1 MDCEKEPPIADH
13 MMARCKSSLD
23 SVLSKAAVLGNSV
36 EGRFAIGIF
45 LYTLSYLLLLLN
57 PGYYWDDWV
66 WIGNPLEAPKLQA
79 EAGMRFGLCE
89 VLRLLIVLDSPV
101 LAYKAIVFA
110 CNGGAAILFY
120 WILNS
125 IPVFKKH
132 AFYLAI
138 LFAVIPLN
146 FARQGAS
153 HAHYALSLLCFYS
166 GVCVTIFWKSVGLRG
181 IITRVIA
188 LGLFWLSFSVNSF
201 LFFYGIA
208 MLLMY
213 TQREEQISFA
223 SAYRFSLKYIDFML
237 LPIVFWVCKSMYM
250 KPYGEFVGYNQI
262 TIERILSVPKYTLK
276 SFSYNFVSPVF
287 GAFSLPKQL
296 DDITAA
302 LCIVTIIYRF
312 KKFENIRAHGRAL
325 GIGLLLFFSGVIPY
339 LAVGKMPRMHDW
351 DGRHQLLLGAGCS
364 ILFYFAYLTMLNRKD
379 PSFPAFWLL
388 IFVYY
393 NNIANFEYLRSWLKS
408 EAIMSEMSSSSI
420 IETHGNF
427 IVQDECLSSNAF
439 GEGWAFYDYTGMYY
453 AATRRQGKIFASKND
468 YKHASEIPK
477 EYQARYKIEGAQ
489 HREAEYVITIAQKV
503 KIGRL
508 ETLRLLWNFHTNKEL
523 FFREIAGYFEFTYSR
538 C

>member
-36 EGRFAIGIF
+36 EGRFAIGVF

-101 LAYKAIVFA
+101 LAYKGIVFA
-110 CNGGAAILFY
+110 CNGGAATLFY

-125 IPVFKKH
+125 IPFFKNH

-138 LFAVIPLN
+138 LFAVFPLN

-213 TQREEQISFA
+213 TQREERISFT

-237 LPIVFWVCKSMYM
+237 LPIVFWVCKSLYM
-250 KPYGEFVGYNQI
+250 KPYGMYVGYNQI
-262 TIERILSVPKYTLK
+262 SIGRLFVPKDVLK
-276 SFSYNFVSPVF
+276 SFGHNFVSPVL
-287 GAFSLPKQL
+287 GVFSFPKQL
-296 DDITAA
+296 DNIIAV
-302 LCIVTIIYRF
+302 LCVFIVIYRF
-312 KKFENIRAHGRAL
+312 KKCEKIREHAKPL
-325 GIGLLLFFSGVIPY
+325 VIGLMLFFSGVIPY

-364 ILFYFAYLTMLNRKD
+364 ILFYFMYLTILKRKD
-379 PSFPAFWLL
+379 ASFPTFWLL
-388 IFVYY
+388 IFVWY
-393 NNIANFEYLRSWLKS
+393 NNVANFEYLRSWLKS
-408 EAIMSEMSSSSI
+408 EAIMAEMATSSI
-420 IETHGNF
+420 IKKHGNF
-427 IVQDECLSSNAF
+427 IVQDECLFSNAF
-439 GEGWAFYDYTGMYY
+439 GERWTFYDYTGMYY
-453 AATRRQGKIFASKND
+453 AATRRQGKIFASEND
-468 YKHASEIPK
+468 YKSVNEIPK

-489 HREAEYVITIAQKV
+489 NREAEYRIAITQEGSL
-503 KIGRL
+503 GRL
-508 ETLRLLWNFHTNKEL
+508 ETLRLLWNFQTNKKL
-523 FFREIAGYFEFTYSR
+523 FFHEITAYFKFTYTR